1 MREQQEV
8 GRCFLMNKLEDGLLF
23 MAFLLIAGF
32 APALA
37 ELIPLWITPALLFV
51 IPGAFFWMFVKVVK
65 A

>member
-1 MREQQEV
+1 
-8 GRCFLMNKLEDGLLF
+8 MNKLKDGLLV

-51 IPGAFFWMFVKVVK
+51 IPGAFFWMFIKVVK